1 MSEIIELKIVIVGS
15 SRVGKTSILNRYLNN
30 TFQENFL
37 STILPSLISLS
48 KVSEKFSFKIIQTA
62 LSMYSD
68 LYKMI

>member
-37 STILPSLISLS
+37 STIGLD
-48 KVSEKFSFKIIQTA
+48 KRQRHYSFKDNEVNIQ
-62 LSMYSD
+62 
-68 LYKMI
+68 